1 MFYEKIFRKLAEKK
15 IKYAVTGGV
24 ALVLHG
30 IARFT
35 ADLDLIVE
43 LNENNLKKLIEA
55 IKELGFKPRVPVSLE
70 DLVNPEIRTQW
81 ISEKNMIVFT
91 FYNPQQ
97 ELEEIDIFVK
107 EIIPFEEIER
117 ELQWIKYKD
126 ISIPVISINH
136 LKKLKSLSG
145 RPQDLADI
153 EALQILEKL
162 KEP

>member
-1 MFYEKIFRKLAEKK
+1 MFYEKIFRKLAKKK

-43 LNENNLKKLIEA
+43 LSEDNLKKFVEKIR
-55 IKELGFKPRVPVSLE
+55 ELGFKPRVSVSLE
-70 DLVNPEIRTQW
+70 ELLNPEIRAQW
-81 ISEKNMIVFT
+81 IREKNMIIFT
-91 FYNPQQ
+91 LYNPEQ

-107 EIIPFEEIER
+107 EFIPFEEIER

-126 ISIPVISINH
+126 ISIPVVSINH
-136 LKKLKSLSG
+136 LKMLKRLSG

-162 KEP
+162 KET